1 MKKRKIMLILGIVVL
16 IILSGAITFYIGK
29 QIGMNI
35 DTSTTSTTIKEVT
48 VGTQNIKKTLTSSGE
63 IKSAST
69 EKLELTTTRYFETM
83 CVEADDIVKQG
94 ENILKY
100 TNGTYFTA
108 PYDLVISN
116 YSVPEAG
123 KKITSSNYI
132 EVQNLKN
139 LTVDLSISESE
150 ISNISLDQEVTITL
164 TADTSKTY
172 TGKISKIDS
181 IGTYASSGTTFL
193 VEVSFENDGNAKI
206 GMTASCTINI
216 KELDNVIAIPIN
228 GVQINGDRKYV
239 LVVNNGEVQEV
250 EIQTGLSNDEY
261 VEIKSGLVGGE
272 TIQVITTTKQSTI
285 RSKNS
290 KNNSEMSSMGNG
302 EGGERPNMPEM
313 NGSQPRDGSNK
324 GTPGQ

>member
-83 CVEADDIVKQG
+83 CVEVDDIVKQG
-94 ENILKY
+94 KNILKY

-116 YSVPEAG
+116 YSVPETG

-164 TADTSKTY
+164 TADASKTY

-193 VEVSFENDGNAKI
+193 VEVSFENDGDIKI
-206 GMTASCTINI
+206 GMTANI
-216 KELDNVIAIPIN
+216 SI
-228 GVQINGDRKYV
+228 
-239 LVVNNGEVQEV
+239 
-250 EIQTGLSNDEY
+250 
-261 VEIKSGLVGGE
+261 
-272 TIQVITTTKQSTI
+272 
-285 RSKNS
+285 
-290 KNNSEMSSMGNG
+290 
-302 EGGERPNMPEM
+302 
-313 NGSQPRDGSNK
+313 SNK
-324 GTPGQ
+324 